1 MSGSTEVV
9 NVVVGLVAESVG
21 QRQKLAG
28 NVIVL
33 PGGCESQA
41 LGRIII
47 SRVKFLDEVDS
58 PVRDGGENGFEHSS
72 EGSIICDSRS
82 TLGV

>member
-1 MSGSTEVV
+1 MQQVKRS
-9 NVVVGLVAESVG
+9 AH
-21 QRQKLAG
+21 LAG